1 MLSLQDAAFVGI
13 VGTPSVSLLYEQ
25 TTVNNEMSTG
35 FQNTGTLAASGTK
48 VFAGHA
54 LIGKNVDHFAFFMKR
69 TGSPTGNFD
78 FRVIQYGATS
88 GGTIYTPDKTDF
100 STISTSGEWIDCAS
114 GSHDIV
120 ADDVLTPWSTNASG
134 DASNKISVMGVA
146 PETVQYLFWTEYNYG
161 WEEEESLQGGI
172 KIYGT

>member
-1 MLSLQDAAFVGI
+1 MLSLQDTSLVGN

-25 TTVNNEMSTG
+25 TTVNNQMSTG
-35 FQNTGTLAASGTK
+35 FQNAGTLAASGVK

-54 LIGKNVDHFAFFMKR
+54 LIGKNVDHFELFMEK
-69 TGSPTGNFD
+69 TGSPTGTFD
-78 FRVIQYGATS
+78 FRVIQYGNTS

-100 STISTSGEWIDCAS
+100 STISTSGEWISCAS
-114 GSHDIV
+114 GSHTIV
-120 ADDVLTPWSTNASG
+120 ANDVLTAWSTNASG

-146 PETVQYLFWTEYNYG
+146 PLTISNIYYSEYNYG
-161 WEEEESLQGGI
+161 WAQVSNYQTGI

>member
-1 MLSLQDAAFVGI
+1 MLSLQDTSLVGN

-25 TTVNNEMSTG
+25 TTVNNQMSTG
-35 FQNTGTLAASGTK
+35 FQNAGTLAASGVK

-54 LIGKNVDHFAFFMKR
+54 LIGKNVDHFELFMEK
-69 TGSPTGNFD
+69 TGSPTGTFD
-78 FRVIQYGATS
+78 FRVIQYGNTS

-100 STISTSGEWIDCAS
+100 STISTSGEWISCAS
-114 GSHDIV
+114 GSHTIV
-120 ADDVLTPWSTNASG
+120 ANDVLTAWSTNASG

-146 PETVQYLFWTEYNYG
+146 PLTISNIYYTEYNYG
-161 WEEEESLQGGI
+161 WAQVSNYQTGI

>member
-1 MLSLQDAAFVGI
+1 MFPPV
-13 VGTPSVSLLYEQ
+13 VSLLYEQ

-35 FQNTGTLAASGTK
+35 FQNAGTLSASGTK

-54 LIGKNVDHFAFFMKR
+54 LIGANVDHFAFFMKR
-69 TGSPTGNFD
+69 TGSPTGDFD
-78 FRVIQYGATS
+78 FRIIQYGDTT

-100 STISTSGEWIDCAS
+100 STISTSGEWIDCVS
-114 GSHDIV
+114 GSHTIV
-120 ADDVLTPWSTNASG
+120 ADDVLAPWSTNASG

-146 PETVQYLFWTEYNYG
+146 PLTVANLFWTEYNYG

-172 KIYGT
+172 KVYGT